1 MRIVRVTDKP
11 RDLTPLLR
19 LDDAIFR
26 RDRLYIPRPLSARME
41 PYKPTHPF
49 YRHGEAA
56 HFAARSGRRVLGR
69 ISAISDMRLGHRIG
83 WFGLMAC
90 RDDRRVVGELLEAAA
105 EFLRS
110 RGFQQMMGPVDLTI
124 WHSCRIQTA
133 GPRKPRYFVEP
144 QHPPYL
150 AEHLQAHGLE
160 PTRRFV
166 SLDYPTFEVDEDRAS
181 AVQRRVRDAGYRMR
195 PIDPTAVP
203 RELTL
208 LHGVATA
215 SFTDSMGYVPLSRRE
230 FHGLYRGLASHVEPS
245 MVLIAEDPTGA
256 AVGFALA
263 MPDLTAA
270 LRGLGRGGP
279 LSRVRALGAKLG
291 VRRMIVKTLA
301 VHPDHHGKGL
311 ASAMSVAVHQAGQ
324 ARGLHRTLHAFI
336 DESNEPSIRAARA
349 CLRCEEPAVREYA
362 ILGTD
367 L

>member
-26 RDRLYIPRPLSARME
+26 RDRLYIPRPLSDRMD

-90 RDDRRVVGELLEAAA
+90 RNDRRVVGELLEAAA

-110 RGFQQMMGPVDLTI
+110 RGFQKMMGPVDLTI
-124 WHSCRIQTA
+124 WHSCRIQTG

-144 QHPPYL
+144 QYPPYL
-150 AEHLQAHGLE
+150 AEHLMARGLE

-166 SLDYPTFEVDEDRAS
+166 SLDYPRFEVDDAAAARLD
-181 AVQRRVRDAGYRMR
+181 QRVRDQGYRIR
-195 PIDPTAVP
+195 PIDPTVVP

-208 LHGVATA
+208 FHGVATA
-215 SFTDSMGYVPLSRRE
+215 SFTGSMGYVPLSRRE
-230 FHGLYRGLASHVEPS
+230 FHGLYRGLAKHVEPS
-245 MVLIAEDPTGA
+245 MVLIAEDPAGQ
-256 AVGFALA
+256 AVGFTLA

-279 LSRVRALGAKLG
+279 LSRVRALRAKLG
-291 VRRMIVKTLA
+291 VRRMMVKTLA
-301 VHPDHHGKGL
+301 VHPDHQGKGL
-311 ASAMSVAVHQAGQ
+311 ASAMSSMVHRAGK
-324 ARGLHRTLHAFI
+324 ARGLNRTLHAFF

-349 CLRCEEPAVREYA
+349 GLRCEEPAVREYA